1 MRSLDRA
8 RRIGAVR
15 GGVIAAAGALAVA
28 AATVSPV
35 AASTTYAV
43 TAHFSEPIAPSVL
56 SGCPAAP
63 EGFCGFGR
71 VTPFGSA
78 TDMIAFGAGCGGTC
92 DLRTI
97 TIAGGTLVLAETFSE
112 PGCPGSCHPN
122 PASPASGSL
131 SDVVIGGTG
140 LFAGASG
147 TLSGTVKVAGGSKP
161 AGESQVMLSG
171 TLTLPG

>member
-43 TAHFSEPIAPSVL
+43 TAHFSEPIAPSAL

-71 VTPFGSA
+71 LTPFGSA
-78 TDMIAFGAGCGGTC
+78 TEIIAFGGGGGGSC

-97 TIAGGTLVLAETFSE
+97 TLAAGPLLAAE
-112 PGCPGSCHPN
+112 
-122 PASPASGSL
+122 
-131 SDVVIGGTG
+131 
-140 LFAGASG
+140 
-147 TLSGTVKVAGGSKP
+147 TLSGAARPRASHPKPGSP
-161 AGESQVMLSG
+161 PSGFLSG
-171 TLTLPG
+171 VV